1 MFCVL
6 NLSASDTGNQLALS
20 ETPMGKEELAN
31 SLEHRRRD
39 TTMLAKKVVSVLQ
52 ASLAK
57 AAQFKQSMATET
69 GMCNAINLAYRLIF
83 SSS

>member
-1 MFCVL
+1 ML

-31 SLEHRRRD
+31 SLEQRRRD
-39 TTMLAKKVVSVLQ
+39 TTMLAKKVVSVVQ

-57 AAQFKQSMATET
+57 ATQFKQSMAIET
-69 GMCNAINLAYRLIF
+69 GMCNAINFAHRLIF